1 MKAGGA
7 VIEEIVVPDSEDGP
21 AWHDF
26 IEYVRVRNDVEAEAM
41 GSQVLAQRAGELVAC
56 VQEQSPA

>member
-1 MKAGGA
+1 M
-7 VIEEIVVPDSEDGP
+7 IEEIVVPDSEDGP